1 MEINFLQLPVNLYI
15 TDLHLFNYYILFIA
29 GSKPFVLTVV
39 TNDNDMDD
47 VGNRGFA
54 LDYSQQACSI
64 SRFGTT
70 AVTGR

>member
-1 MEINFLQLPVNLYI
+1 METNFLQLLVSIDPVYVEHVI
-15 TDLHLFNYYILFIA
+15 QSFIAA

-54 LDYSQQACSI
+54 LDYAQQACSI
-64 SRFGTT
+64 SRIGTT
-70 AVTGR
+70 AIG